1 MRTVINDFGHWIPAC
16 AGMTMLSQMT
26 VFVNT
31 PKFRNFLLLSIVS
44 ILFIHV
50 KKTTGGTIC
59 HDYESC

>member
-16 AGMTMLSQMT
+16 AGMTLLSQMT

-44 ILFIHV
+44 ILSILFIHV
-50 KKTTGGTIC
+50 KK
-59 HDYESC
+59 DYRRYNLP